1 MIFIMER
8 MDRNNMQIYKTKASP
23 MALEEEI
30 IN

>member
-8 MDRNNMQIYKTKASP
+8 MDRNGMQIYKTKASP